1 MDDLKD
7 SWNIKGSVSE
17 EIVKKI
23 KEDNGRYWAGDNI
36 SKLSTGKMTPTAITQ
51 VADLLKCTSM
61 N

>member
-23 KEDNGRYWAGDNI
+23 KEDNGRYWAGDN
-36 SKLSTGKMTPTAITQ
+36 LSLIHI
-51 VADLLKCTSM
+51 
-61 N
+61 